1 MTDNSGLVVSALE
14 STDPA
19 LAASIDARNS
29 WKQAIIQRGAR
40 VALYRDYERGDHEA
54 DITAEMRKMLRIKT
68 NDANIT
74 EFNDNYCR
82 VIIDKMAGRIHVSN
96 ITVDTDAAKEWLS
109 GILARNDFDALQ
121 SEWWRAAGR
130 DGDAYVMVDPD
141 TANWTS
147 EPAYDGFGG
156 MVVIFDDMSRK
167 PMWACKLWSEA
178 DMQDIAAVDVSHAII
193 KLVVYHPDRISYW
206 VGDESGQE
214 VRPDNIV
221 PMNTIIDRGNGFAA
235 VVNSDAEFT
244 NAQPWPLES
253 KKLPIISYINQKD
266 NYTSYGESELRPA
279 IPLQRVLNRILHS
292 TVMASEMS
300 AFGIKWSIGMNIPV
314 DKITPGAVVNLSPFS
329 EAQISSI
336 NELQVAFLDACKVGQ
351 FEATD
356 ISQYT
361 NLIDKMVQQISQSTQ
376 TPIYGVTAEGNLSGE
391 ALKQLEIGLLG
402 KVERF
407 QHQNTDA
414 VKELIMLTAEIQN
427 TFDGPNA
434 PAFSAVNV
442 IWKSPELLDVNARI
456 ATLVTLREKSPGLF
470 ADEFYIKR
478 IGVLLGMSQ
487 DDINDEIE
495 NAKTQGSFNFG
506 ALVSG
511 GLLAGNRV

>member
-1 MTDNSGLVVSALE
+1 MMSTDNSGLIVSALE
-14 STDPA
+14 HTDPA

-40 VALYRDYERGDHEA
+40 AALYRAYERGDHEA
-54 DITAEMRKMLRIKT
+54 DITNEMRKMLRIKT

-96 ITVDTDAAKEWLS
+96 ITVDTDAAKEWLAD
-109 GILARNDFDALQ
+109 ILARNDFDALQ

-130 DGDAYVMVDPD
+130 DGDSYVMVDPD
-141 TANWTS
+141 TASWTS

-193 KLVVYHPDRISYW
+193 KLVVYQPDRISYW

-214 VRPDNIV
+214 VKPDNVV
-221 PMNTIIDRGNGFAA
+221 PVGR
-235 VVNSDAEFT
+235 VVGEDEAIPDEIEMSNEK
-244 NAQPWPLES
+244 PWPLES
-253 KKLPIISYINQKD
+253 RKLPIISYINQKD

-300 AFGIKWSIGMNIPV
+300 AFGIKWSLGMTIPV
-314 DKITPGAVVNLSPFS
+314 DKITPGAVVNLSPFD
-329 EAQISSI
+329 ETTLNSI
-336 NELQVAFLDACKVGQ
+336 TELQVAFLDACKVGQ

-376 TPIYGVTAEGNLSGE
+376 TPIYGVTADGNLSGE

-414 VKELIMLTAEIQN
+414 VKELITLTAEIQN
-427 TFDGPNA
+427 TFEGENA
-434 PAFSAVNV
+434 PAFSTVNV

-456 ATLVTLREKSPGLF
+456 TTLVTLREKSPGLF

-487 DDINDEIE
+487 DDINAEIE
-495 NAKTQGSFNFG
+495 SAKMQGSFNFG